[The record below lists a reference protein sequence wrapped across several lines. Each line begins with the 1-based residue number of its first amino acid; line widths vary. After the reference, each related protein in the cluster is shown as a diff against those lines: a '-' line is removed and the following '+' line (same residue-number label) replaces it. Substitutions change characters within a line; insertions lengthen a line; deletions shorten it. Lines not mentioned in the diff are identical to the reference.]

1 MADYNSIYTGEEI
14 DRRLTDVD
22 GKIALPSP
30 AYAGLYPRGNEQGG
44 VDWVPNGQPTDAQT
58 AAAINAWL
66 DAHPEATT
74 TVQDGSLTVAKFASG
89 VVGGAGGVASL
100 NSGGKVPN
108 GQLPIQTTTV
118 TLAADEWDALAQTVS
133 VSGVTATNIVQI
145 SAASK
150 ADADAWTACGI
161 WCDAQGSGTLT
172 FSCTAAPEDDVELN
186 VLILL

>member
-1 MADYNSIYTGEEI
+1 MADYNSIYTGAEI

-22 GKIALPSP
+22 NRIALPSP
-30 AYAGLYPRGNEQGG
+30 AYAGLFPRGNAQGG
-44 VDWVPNGQPTDAQT
+44 VDWVPQGQPTDAQT
-58 AAAINAWL
+58 AEAVAAWL

-89 VVGGAGGVASL
+89 VVGGAGGLASL
-100 NSGGKVPN
+100 NSEGKVPN
-108 GQLPIQTTTV
+108 GQLPIQTATV
-118 TLAADEWDALAQTVS
+118 TLAADGWDSLSQTVS

-150 ADADAWTACGI
+150 ADAEAWMAGGI

-172 FSCTAAPEDDVELN
+172 FSCTSAPEDDVEIN
-186 VLILL
+186 ALIML